1 MMMFLM
7 NMRMGTPGV
16 DAVLAG
22 EFPGTPQENLLI
34 SLRAENARLR
44 ALSVELLMKNEQLR
58 ASLAVRENDRDTAS
72 WKNEY

>member
-1 MMMFLM
+1 MMMLLM

-22 EFPGTPQENLLI
+22 ESPGMPQENLLM

-58 ASLAVRENDRDTAS
+58 ASLADREHDNDTAS
-72 WKNEY
+72 WRQEG